1 MTSRTPEDIVRDT
14 LNALAVRDVD
24 RAVANLHDDV
34 EWINVGFPAVRG
46 KRRVAGAFRS
56 MLKLRSAD
64 FSVQFQHV
72 SSSGNVVMTER
83 FDELGI
89 GPFHYKFWVC
99 GRFDIVDGQIIVWR
113 DYFDMFDQLKGI
125 VRGLVGIVAPRL
137 NPRLPKPAPA

>member
-14 LNALAVRDVD
+14 LNALALRDVD
-24 RAVANLHDDV
+24 TAVSNLHENI

-46 KRRVAGAFRS
+46 RRRVGGAFRR
-56 MLKLRSAD
+56 MFGLRSVD
-64 FSVQFQHV
+64 FSVQFLHV

-83 FDELGI
+83 FDEIALGR
-89 GPFHYKFWVC
+89 FHSTFWVC